1 MRFSRAFQLKGRGP
15 GGLLGT
21 AVAALVVGFLVS
33 LPTPGSAQQYFGRN
47 KVKYDS
53 FHFDVLDT
61 DHFTIYYYPE
71 EAEAVQDMA
80 RMGERWYERYARTFQ
95 HEFEKRKPVI
105 IYADHPDFEQTN
117 AISGFISE
125 GTGGVTE
132 SLKNRVVMPMTGSYW
147 DDNHVLGHEL
157 VHAFQ
162 YNVAQARTRG
172 LQGLNSLP
180 LWLIEGMAEYFS
192 LGRDDPLT
200 AMWIRDAIRRDDL
213 PTIKQMTHDT
223 RFFPYRFG
231 QALWAY
237 IGGVWGDDAIIQ
249 IYRRSLQM
257 GFEPAIQQVLGMSTD
272 TLSMHWKDEIS
283 KEYLPLMKGRQA
295 PNEQGTLLL
304 APKTGAGM
312 TYNVS
317 PSLSPDGRYVAF
329 LADKDLFSVDL
340 YLADAQTGQVI
351 RKLRSANSDPHTD
364 ALNYINSSGTWSPD
378 GTEFCY
384 VATADGT
391 QELQIVQVDD
401 GHEVRRKSF
410 EEIGA
415 ITNPSWSPDGKQI
428 AFSGS
433 VGGISDL
440 YIWDLDSDQLIR
452 LTNDKYG
459 DFQPDWSPDGKTIA
473 FSSDRGPETNFEELT
488 FSKFQLSLIDV
499 ATHAVTVIPVF
510 GDVKHIDPQYSPD
523 GESLY
528 FVSDQD
534 GFSDVYRLNLQTRD
548 VRRITH
554 VVTGVSGI
562 TYTSPAISVAS
573 KSGRMAYTVFD
584 SLEFHVFAMDP
595 ENEAGTAV
603 TIVQDAQNQ
612 PGRKLPPANPQR
624 FSRVATY
631 LADAQTGLKPSG
643 TYSAKEA
650 KKYSP
655 SLSLDYVGQPSF
667 GVAADRYGSYV
678 AGGVSAYFSDM
689 LGNRNLGVAVQ
700 AQGTVKDIGAQAFYL
715 NQAHRWNWGVGGGR
729 IPYLFG
735 WYGYGQDAVDANTG
749 QPANAQ
755 TVDTAQALYL
765 GLTRYRVYVNTVTG
779 QTAYPFSTTRRLELS
794 AGATRYSYD
803 IEQDRYYM
811 DSFGRVYNFT
821 RVQLDSLEP
830 APLNL
835 VQASVALVGDNS
847 YFGFVSPVRG
857 GRYRLQ
863 VEETVGDVN
872 FTTLI
877 ADWRRY
883 FSPTKNLTI
892 AMRGLHFG
900 RYGLSQS
907 ENNKDQFGAVLQPM
921 FLGYESL
928 VRGYDY
934 QSFDATECA
943 AGQTLP
949 IGGNNGSACPVF
961 DQLFGQRI
969 AVANLEL
976 RVPLIGVP
984 QYGLIDFPFLPTEL
998 VAFADGGLAWT
1009 PGISPARLEFVRTP
1023 TENVHTPV
1031 FSTGVGARFNI
1042 LGMLVLEAYY
1052 AYPWQ
1057 RPQKG
1062 WLWGFDIYP
1071 GW

>member
-1 MRFSRAFQLKGRGP
+1 MAVTLALALTVLA
-15 GGLLGT
+15 LL
-21 AVAALVVGFLVS
+21 
-33 LPTPGSAQQYFGRN
+33 PHPGSAQSYFGRN
-47 KVKYDS
+47 KVKYDD
-53 FHFDVLDT
+53 FNFKVLNTEHFK
-61 DHFTIYYYPE
+61 FYYYPE
-71 EAEAVQDMA
+71 EAEAVQDAA

-95 HEFEKRKPVI
+95 HEFEKQKPI
-105 IYADHPDFEQTN
+105 ILYADHPDFEQTN

-132 SLKNRVVMPMTGSYW
+132 SLKNRVVMPLTGSYW

-162 YNVAQARTRG
+162 YNVAQARARG
-172 LQGLNSLP
+172 LQGLNGLP
-180 LWLIEGMAEYFS
+180 LWLIEGMAEYLS
-192 LGRDDPLT
+192 VGRDDPLT

-213 PTIKQMTHDT
+213 PTIKQMTRDT

-237 IGGVWGDDAIIQ
+237 IGGTWGDDAIIQ

-272 TLSMHWKDEIS
+272 TLSVRWKAEVS

-295 PNEQGTLLL
+295 PDDQGTLLL
-304 APKTGAGM
+304 APATGAGV

-340 YLADAQTGQVI
+340 YLADAQTGKVI

-364 ALNYINSSGTWSPD
+364 ALRYIDSSGTWSPD
-378 GTEFCY
+378 GTQFCY
-384 VATADGT
+384 VATAGGT
-391 QELQIVQVDD
+391 QELQIVQVDN
-401 GHEVRRKSF
+401 GSETRHKAF
-410 EEIGA
+410 EGIGA
-415 ITNPSWSPDGKQI
+415 IANPAWSPDGKRI

-433 VGGISDL
+433 RGGISDL
-440 YIWDLDSDQLIR
+440 YVWNLESDQLIR
-452 LTNDKYG
+452 LTNDKYA
-459 DFQPDWSPDGKTIA
+459 DFQPAWSPDGNTIA
-473 FSSDRGPETNFEELT
+473 FASDRGPETSFENLT
-488 FSKFQLSLIDV
+488 FSKFQLSFIDV
-499 ATHAVTVIPVF
+499 ATHDVHVIPVF
-510 GDVKHIDPQYSPD
+510 GNVKHINPQYSPD
-523 GESLY
+523 GKSLY
-528 FVSDQD
+528 FISDQD
-534 GFSDVYRLNLQTRD
+534 GFSDVYRLNLETRD

-554 VVTGVSGI
+554 LATAVSGI
-562 TYTSPAISVAS
+562 TYTSPAMSIAS

-584 SLEFHVFAMDP
+584 SLEFHIFAMDP
-595 ENEAGTAV
+595 QNDSGSPVE
-603 TIVQDAQNQ
+603 IVQNAQDQ
-612 PGRKLPPANPQR
+612 PGRQLPPANPQR
-624 FSRVATY
+624 FSRVSTY
-631 LADAQTGLKPSG
+631 LADAQTGLKPEG
-643 TYSAKEA
+643 AYSVKEA
-650 KKYSP
+650 KSYSP

-689 LGNRNLGVAVQ
+689 LGNQNLGVAVQ
-700 AQGTVKDIGAQAFYL
+700 AQGTVKDIGGQAFYM

-735 WYGYGQDAVDANTG
+735 FYGYGQDVTDPNGNPVTP
-749 QPANAQ
+749 QTTDTVAQ
-755 TVDTAQALYL
+755 TYL

-779 QTAYPFSTTRRLELS
+779 QVAYPFSTTRRFELS

-811 DSFGRVYNFT
+811 DPYGRVYNFN
-821 RVQLDSLEP
+821 RIQLDSLEP
-830 APLNL
+830 PPLNL

-863 VEETVGDVN
+863 LEETMGDVN

-883 FSPTKNLTI
+883 FSPTKDLTI
-892 AMRGLHFG
+892 AVRGIHFG
-900 RYGLSQS
+900 RYGLSRA
-907 ENNKDQFGAVLQPM
+907 ENQKDQFGAVLQPM

-934 QSFDATECA
+934 QSFDATECSQ
-943 AGQTLP
+943 GQQGV
-949 IGGNNGSACPVF
+949 GGSSACPAF
-961 DQLFGQRI
+961 DRLFGQRI

-976 RVPLIGVP
+976 RVPLIGVR
-984 QYGLIDFPFLPTEL
+984 QYGLINFPFLPTEL
-998 VAFADGGLAWT
+998 VAFADGGMAWDSWNG
-1009 PGISPARLEFVRTP
+1009 PNSPTLKWSRSSSARV
-1023 TENVHTPV
+1023 PV
-1031 FSTGVGARFNI
+1031 FSTGVSARFNV

-1062 WLWGFDIYP
+1062 WIWGFDIYP